1 MRFFRRRRWRRGWGF
16 WIVAG
21 AGWFGTGG
29 TADVHHLGDRVSKD
43 SPLTDARNK
52 EARREDH
59 KGWCE
64 CIDRALP
71 NEEYVTERGRVGE

>member
-1 MRFFRRRRWRRGWGF
+1 M
-16 WIVAG
+16 
-21 AGWFGTGG
+21 
-29 TADVHHLGDRVSKD
+29 HHLGDRVSKD

-71 NEEYVTERGRVGE
+71 NEEYATERGRVGE